1 LLLGGLVCA
10 TRRPSNSRDWSPEQ
24 AVMPTVE
31 FRGHEVTIHQLRD
44 FSWTSATE
52 YTKAYEDRT
61 YDLDKIQSAWIVV
74 VPFVKSWRGPA
85 HIFGSFGFADSQ
97 FVSISIEA
105 RREVGESYSTL
116 LGMFRKFELI
126 YVVGDERDL
135 IGRRAVYDG
144 TDVYLY
150 PIQSPP
156 ERVRKV
162 FVSMLERVNQLHD
175 HPEFYNTATNN
186 CTSNLIDHVNLI
198 TPGAVPSSWKTAL
211 PGYVDE
217 VAHSLGLIDSSLT
230 IDQARARYR
239 INDRAA
245 KYFGQPDFSLEIR
258 NGH

>member
-1 LLLGGLVCA
+1 M
-10 TRRPSNSRDWSPEQ
+10 PS
-24 AVMPTVE
+24 AE
-31 FRGHEVTIHQLRD
+31 FHGHEVTIHQVRD
-44 FSWTSATE
+44 FAWTSETQYA
-52 YTKAYEDRT
+52 KAYEDRT
-61 YDLDKIQSAWIVV
+61 YDLDKIQSAWFII
-74 VPFVKSWRGPA
+74 VPFTKKWRGPA
-85 HIFGSFGFADSQ
+85 HIFASFGFADSQ

-105 RREVGESYSTL
+105 RREAGESYSTL
-116 LGMFRKFELI
+116 LGLLRKFELI

-150 PIQSPP
+150 PVQSPP

-162 FVSMLERVNQLHD
+162 FVSMLERVNQLRD

-186 CTSNLIDHVNLI
+186 CTSNLIAHVNLI
-198 TPGAVPSSWKTAL
+198 TPGAVPSSWKTVL

-245 KYFGQPDFSLEIR
+245 KYFGQSDFSVGIR